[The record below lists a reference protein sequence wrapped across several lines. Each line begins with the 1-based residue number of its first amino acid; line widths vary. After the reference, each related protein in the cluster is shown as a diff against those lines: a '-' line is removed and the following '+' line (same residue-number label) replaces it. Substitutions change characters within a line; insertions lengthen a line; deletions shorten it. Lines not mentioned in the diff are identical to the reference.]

1 MDSLKETD
9 NLATKPSKRPRI
21 EVDEE
26 LMRQMIA
33 GQAPLDSKVIR
44 RIPEPEAENTDAPE
58 GKTSETVSGASAPT
72 AERTDANT
80 QTSDVKELAGFRRKK
95 IPLPDF
101 ERTFFAPAD
110 CRNRSAI
117 YISAA
122 TKYKVSAILHLLG
135 MRIQGLQL
143 WSQYAALC
151 NRNLQRR
158 VELSPREEE
167 QQTTI
172 LNRQCDKRLLWVSD
186 MDVAKRLAS
195 EPQNV
200 AFSTIATSKTPG
212 MEIRNTR
219 PRAIRNGLAYFHL
232 RRLIDYRRETCNRR
246 CLSD

>member
-72 AERTDANT
+72 AERTDVNT
-80 QTSDVKELAGFRRKK
+80 QTSDVKELAGFLRKK

-101 ERTFFAPAD
+101 ERSFFAPAD

-117 YISAA
+117 YVSAQ
-122 TKYKVSAILHLLG
+122 TKHKVSEILHLLG
-135 MRIQGLQL
+135 
-143 WSQYAALC
+143 
-151 NRNLQRR
+151 N
-158 VELSPREEE
+158 
-167 QQTTI
+167 
-172 LNRQCDKRLLWVSD
+172 D
-186 MDVAKRLAS
+186 
-195 EPQNV
+195 
-200 AFSTIATSKTPG
+200 
-212 MEIRNTR
+212 NTR
-219 PRAIRNGLAYFHL
+219 LTALVDNMLRFVIGIYSDELNYLHEKKNN
-232 RRLIDYRRETCNRR
+232 RRLF
-246 CLSD
+246 